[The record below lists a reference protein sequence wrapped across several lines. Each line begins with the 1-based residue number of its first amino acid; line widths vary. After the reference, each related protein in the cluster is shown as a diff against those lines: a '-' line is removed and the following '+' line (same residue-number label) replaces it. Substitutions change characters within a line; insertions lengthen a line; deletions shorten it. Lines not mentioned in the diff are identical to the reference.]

1 MAGEA
6 HGVPILTGLL
16 PLIGRAVL
24 IHGLHGK
31 PGELETSV
39 QHPGS
44 AQLWSHAVQAVS
56 CIQRRC
62 WAHTGVGRLWEPT
75 QVSFSASEGWGG
87 RPWSYEATRALRAP
101 SPCHPRCILYP
112 ENFAVT
118 WPSLPLSPIMLQSS
132 TLGCCVLVTWSP
144 SSPRNQSVPKSF

>member
-44 AQLWSHAVQAVS
+44 AQLWSHAVQAVCRAS
-56 CIQRRC
+56 LGCLLHPEKVLGSHRSGK
-62 WAHTGVGRLWEPT
+62 ALGTHTGEL
-75 QVSFSASEGWGG
+75 
-87 RPWSYEATRALRAP
+87 
-101 SPCHPRCILYP
+101 
-112 ENFAVT
+112 
-118 WPSLPLSPIMLQSS
+118 LS
-132 TLGCCVLVTWSP
+132 
-144 SSPRNQSVPKSF
+144 K